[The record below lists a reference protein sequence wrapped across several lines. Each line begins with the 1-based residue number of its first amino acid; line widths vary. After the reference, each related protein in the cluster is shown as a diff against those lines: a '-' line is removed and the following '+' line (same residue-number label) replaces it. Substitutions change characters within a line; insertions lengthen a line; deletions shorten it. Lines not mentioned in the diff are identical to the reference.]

1 MDTSKEPRKSKGT
14 HRRRAADYDDETEE
28 IVAICAAVMSKMMGK
43 QVLYD
48 AAIIQAASRFRP
60 EHYMK
65 PKEKVRRAVRKV
77 VLEARDTIKAAE
89 KAEKEREDKERADKS
104 HAGYLKLKAVYDGD
118 MDRMAR
124 EHPELLPS
132 IEIPPIYA
140 IPTLPPPTTGV
151 APMPAPTTGGRPTS
165 VSLLPPAPA
174 PGNAG
179 LIDYEEPEE
188 EPGEGY
194 TGAITAARLEELRK
208 SEEHPAGDAF

>member
-1 MDTSKEPRKSKGT
+1 M
-14 HRRRAADYDDETEE
+14 
-28 IVAICAAVMSKMMGK
+28 AV
-43 QVLYD
+43 
-48 AAIIQAASRFRP
+48 
-60 EHYMK
+60 
-65 PKEKVRRAVRKV
+65 KV
-77 VLEARDTIKAAE
+77 VKDRL
-89 KAEKEREDKERADKS
+89 EKERAE
-104 HAGYLKLKAVYDGD
+104 YLKSQAKIDAERE
-118 MDRMAR
+118 RMAR

-140 IPTLPPPTTGV
+140 IPTLPPPTTGG
-151 APMPAPTTGGRPTS
+151 APMHAPTTGGRPTS

-208 SEEHPAGDAF
+208 REEHPAGAGF

>member
-1 MDTSKEPRKSKGT
+1 MDTSKEPRKPKVT

-60 EHYMK
+60 EHYIK

-104 HAGYLKLKAVYDGD
+104 HADYLKSKAKIDAERE
-118 MDRMAR
+118 RMAR

-140 IPTLPPPTTGV
+140 IPTLPPPTTGG
-151 APMPAPTTGGRPTS
+151 APMHAPTTGGRPTS
-165 VSLLPPAPA
+165 VSLMPPAPG
-174 PGNAG
+174 PEYAG
-179 LIDYEEPEE
+179 LIDYEEPVE
-188 EPGEGY
+188 EPVEGPVEGY
-194 TGAITAARLEELRK
+194 TGAVSAARLEELKRK
-208 SEEHPAGDAF
+208 QI